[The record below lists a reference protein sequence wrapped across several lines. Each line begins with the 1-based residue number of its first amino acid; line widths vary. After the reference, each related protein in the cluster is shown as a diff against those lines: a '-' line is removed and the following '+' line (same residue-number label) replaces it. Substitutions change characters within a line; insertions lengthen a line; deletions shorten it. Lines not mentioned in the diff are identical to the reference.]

1 MKKFFKVFLL
11 ILLIVLVVIQF
22 IKPEKN
28 KGEEIASQQIT
39 AINPVPENV
48 QQILKTSCY
57 DCHSNTTKYPWYS
70 NVQPVA
76 WFLND
81 HIIEGKRELNFS
93 TFATSP
99 AARRY
104 KKFKEIKEQVEK
116 GEMPL
121 QSYTLIHRD
130 AVLSDSQKAAVVTW
144 ANNSI
149 KEMEAKY
156 PADSLTRK
164 K

>member
-1 MKKFFKVFLL
+1 MKKGFKVFLL

-22 IKPEKN
+22 FKPEKN
-28 KGEEIASQQIT
+28 AGEEIASQQIT
-39 AINPVPENV
+39 AVNSVPENV
-48 QQILKTSCY
+48 QQILKASCY

-70 NVQPVA
+70 HIQPIA

-81 HIIEGKRELNFS
+81 HIVEGKRQLNFS

-121 QSYTLIHRD
+121 QSYTLIHGD
-130 AVLSDSQKAAVVTW
+130 AVLSDSQKVAIESW
-144 ANNSI
+144 ATNSL
-149 KEMEAKY
+149 KAMEAKY